1 MNIYRILAVVVV
13 LLGVLGGYFIYISE
27 TNSESNWYKPFKLGL
42 DLSGGTH
49 LVYNADVSEVNEGEV
64 SQAMSSLK
72 DVIER
77 RINVFGVSE
86 PLIQVEQIG
95 LGEGA
100 RHKLIVELPGV
111 TDVNQALALIDK
123 TPILEF
129 KLEKKDRLSD
139 EVVTAQIEEA
149 LKEAQINSTSTTLDL
164 ASYLEEALYEPSG
177 LSGKYLDRAQVIFS
191 TGQPGAPQGPSILVE
206 FNAEGKELLATIT
219 KDNLGQVLAIFL
231 DGELL
236 SAPVI
241 QSEITNGEAQI
252 TGQFTIEEARELSAN
267 LNLGALPVPI
277 VLDSTQTIGP
287 SLGQDVLNKGVYAGV
302 LGFIILSLYMILWYR
317 LPGVVAVMSLMTYVI
332 LMLLLFKL
340 IPVTI
345 TAAGIAGFILS
356 VGIAVDANILIFE
369 RMKEELKAGKNL
381 GEAIREGFSR
391 AWLPIRDS
399 NLSGIISAI
408 ILFWFGTSLIKGFAL
423 VLIIG
428 ILVSMFS
435 AITLTRTLLLALGLR
450 QKNKLITFLFSS
462 GIK

>member
-1 MNIYRILAVVVV
+1 MNIYRILAVVVI

-27 TNSESNWYKPFKLGL
+27 TDSESNWYKPFKLGL

-49 LVYNADVSEVNEGEV
+49 LVYNADVSEVKEGEI
-64 SQAMSSLK
+64 SQSMSSLK

-86 PLIQVEQIG
+86 PLVQVEQIG

-100 RHKLIVELPGV
+100 HHKLIVELPGV
-111 TDVNQALALIDK
+111 TDVDQALALIDK

-129 KLEKKDRLSD
+129 KLERKDRVSD
-139 EVVTAQIEEA
+139 EVITAQIEEA
-149 LKEAQINSTSTTLDL
+149 QKNSTTTTINL

-219 KDNLGQVLAIFL
+219 KDNVGQVLAIFL

-236 SAPVI
+236 STPVI

-252 TGQFTIEEARELSAN
+252 TGQFTIEEARELSSN

-277 VLDSTQTIGP
+277 LLDSTQTIGP

-302 LGFIILSLYMILWYR
+302 LGFIVLSLYMIFWYR
-317 LPGVVAVMSLMTYVI
+317 LPGVVAVISLVSYVI

-423 VLIIG
+423 VLMIG

-450 QKNKLITFLFSS
+450 QKNKLVTFLFGS

>member
-1 MNIYRILAVVVV
+1 MNIYRILAVVVI

-27 TNSESNWYKPFKLGL
+27 TDSESNWYKPFKLGL

-49 LVYNADVSEVNEGEV
+49 LVYNADVSEVKEGEI
-64 SQAMSSLK
+64 SQSMSSLK

-86 PLIQVEQIG
+86 PLVQVEQIG

-100 RHKLIVELPGV
+100 HHKLILELPGV
-111 TDVNQALALIDK
+111 TDVDQALALIDK

-129 KLEKKDRLSD
+129 KLERKDRVSD
-139 EVVTAQIEEA
+139 EVITAQIEEA
-149 LKEAQINSTSTTLDL
+149 QKNSTTTTINL

-219 KDNLGQVLAIFL
+219 KDNVGQVLAIFL

-236 SAPVI
+236 STPVI

-252 TGQFTIEEARELSAN
+252 TGQFTIEEARELSSN

-277 VLDSTQTIGP
+277 LLDSTQTIGP
-287 SLGQDVLNKGVYAGV
+287 SLIQDVLNKGVYAGV
-302 LGFIILSLYMILWYR
+302 LGFIVLSLYMIFWYR
-317 LPGVVAVMSLMTYVI
+317 LPGVVAVISLVSYVI

-423 VLIIG
+423 VLMIG

-450 QKNKLITFLFSS
+450 QKNKLVTFLFGS

>member
-1 MNIYRILAVVVV
+1 MNIYRILAVVVI

-27 TNSESNWYKPFKLGL
+27 TDSGSNWYKPFKLGL

-49 LVYNADVSEVNEGEV
+49 LVYNADVSEVKEGEI
-64 SQAMSSLK
+64 SQSMSSLK

-86 PLIQVEQIG
+86 PLVQVEQIG

-100 RHKLIVELPGV
+100 HHKLIVELPGV
-111 TDVNQALALIDK
+111 TDVDQALALIDK

-129 KLEKKDRLSD
+129 KLERKDRVSD
-139 EVVTAQIEEA
+139 EVITAQIEEA
-149 LKEAQINSTSTTLDL
+149 QKNSTTTTINL

-219 KDNLGQVLAIFL
+219 KDNVGQVLAIFL

-236 SAPVI
+236 STPVI

-252 TGQFTIEEARELSAN
+252 TGQFTIEEARELSSN

-277 VLDSTQTIGP
+277 LLDSTQTIGP

-302 LGFIILSLYMILWYR
+302 LGFIVLSLYMIFWYR
-317 LPGVVAVMSLMTYVI
+317 LPGVVAVISLVSYVI

-450 QKNKLITFLFSS
+450 QKNKLVTFLFGS